1 VIRSSERANRRD
13 HANYMAAPYMLAAR
27 DFLAPPVWAYLHFL
41 SSALEF
47 TTFFT
52 DGVFDGRALTGR
64 QSPET
69 ERQAKTQICEL
80 EVHRNPGQHCP
91 SGVTRV
97 GAESKDI
104 LFSVR
109 PVHAEK
115 ILKGKKTV
123 EVRRRFSH
131 CLPPGIRALI
141 YSTSPIQAL
150 IGAAEIR
157 TVERLPLEDIWER
170 HGQAAC
176 IGKEEFEAY
185 FSGCKHGYAIL
196 LERAK
201 PLERPLPLSELRE
214 RFGLEPPQSYLYASR
229 HLSNLFEN
237 EQPQSPYRY

>member
-1 VIRSSERANRRD
+1 MIGSSEKRNRQ
-13 HANYMAAPYMLAAR
+13 AEAKYTAAPQMLAAG
-27 DFLAPPVWAYLHFL
+27 DFLATPVKAYLHLL
-41 SSALEF
+41 SAAVEL
-47 TTFFT
+47 TAFFT
-52 DGVFDGRALTGR
+52 DGLFDGRALTGR

-69 ERQAKTQICEL
+69 ECRAKTQICEFN
-80 EVHRNPGQHCP
+80 VRGNPAQNSLG
-91 SGVTRV
+91 GVTRE

-115 ILKGKKTV
+115 ILMGTKTV

-131 CLPPGIRALI
+131 CLPPGIRAFI

-157 TVERLPLEDIWER
+157 TVQRLSLKDMWER
-170 HGQAAC
+170 HGQAVC
-176 IGKEEFEAY
+176 LGKEEFEAY
-185 FSGCKHGYAIL
+185 FSGCKHGYAIF

-214 RFGLEPPQSYLYASR
+214 RFGFEPPQSYLYASR